1 MSKPLT
7 IVARI
12 KSKPGQENALAAE
25 LNKLVAPTLVEAGCL
40 QYDMHRDRED
50 TGNFLFFENWET
62 EEMWQ
67 AHMES
72 PQLKAYRAVAD
83 DLVEIFE
90 LFQME
95 KVDQP

>member
-12 KSKPGQENALAAE
+12 KARPGKEKTLAAE
-25 LNKLVAPTLVEAGCL
+25 LAKLVAPTLVEEGCL
-40 QYDMHRDRED
+40 QYDFHRDLED
-50 TGNFLFFENWET
+50 PGNFLFFENWATKEQ
-62 EEMWQ
+62 WL

-72 PQLKAYRAVAD
+72 PQLQAYKAVAD
-83 DLVEIFE
+83 ELVDVFE

-95 KVDQP
+95 KED

>member
-12 KSKPGQENALAAE
+12 KAKNGQENALAAE
-25 LNKLVAPTLVEAGCL
+25 VEKLVAPTLAEAGCL
-40 QYDMHRDRED
+40 RYDLHRDLED
-50 TGNFLFFENWET
+50 PGNFLFFENWAT
-62 EEMWQ
+62 KQQWL

-72 PQLKAYRAVAD
+72 PHLQAYKAEAD
-83 DLVEIFE
+83 DLVEVFD

-95 KVDQP
+95 KVD

>member
-12 KSKPGQENALAAE
+12 KAKPGRETVLAAE
-25 LNKLVAPTLVEAGCL
+25 LIKLVAPTLVEAGCL
-40 QYDMHRDRED
+40 QYDYHRDLED
-50 TGNFLFFENWET
+50 PCNFLFFENWAT
-62 EEMWQ
+62 KDQWL

-72 PQLKAYRAVAD
+72 PQLKAYQAAAD
-83 DLVEIFE
+83 DLVDKFE

-95 KVDQP
+95 KVD

>member
-12 KSKPGQENALAAE
+12 KAKPGQEDALATE
-25 LNKLVAPTLVEAGCL
+25 LAKLVAPTLVEAGCL
-40 QYDMHRDRED
+40 QYDFHRDVED
-50 TGNFLFFENWET
+50 PGNFLFFENWAT
-62 EEMWQ
+62 KDQWL

-72 PQLKAYRAVAD
+72 PQLLAYQAVEENLVAD
-83 DLVEIFE
+83 FE

-95 KVDQP
+95 KVD

>member
-12 KSKPGQENALAAE
+12 KAKPGKEKALAFE
-25 LNKLVAPTLVEAGCL
+25 LIKLVAPTLVEAGCW

-50 TGNFLFFENWET
+50 PGNFLFFENWET
-62 EEMWQ
+62 KEQWQ

-72 PQLKAYRAVAD
+72 PQLKAYQAVAG
-83 DLVEIFE
+83 DLVDVFE

-95 KVDQP
+95 KVD